1 MEGTAWRQEKSCR
14 LFAFLGALWRE
25 FAAGAG
31 NQGGGESER
40 GGRGESGVV
49 PGGPR
54 VILCSTRK
62 KS

>member
-1 MEGTAWRQEKSCR
+1 MGEPPGGRRNPA
-14 LFAFLGALWRE
+14 AFLRFWGAVARVCGWSGE
-25 FAAGAG
+25 
-31 NQGGGESER
+31 QGDGESER

-62 KS
+62 NLD